1 MWIQERVQFKVG
13 LFICYSNMALVE
25 NGAEFLHVI
34 ISLAALLF
42 AAKIFAEI
50 FHRLKMPIVLG
61 ELLAGI
67 VIGPFAIGGLIF
79 FDGEALV
86 SLNETI
92 RNIGE
97 ISAIVILFVAGL
109 EITPREFLRG
119 GAASFTVGS
128 LGVVVPFFVGFVV
141 LSFFG
146 LDALESMLVATALTA
161 TSIAISVQV
170 LTELGKMQT
179 KEARLILGAAIV
191 DDILAIAVLSVV
203 TTMVQTGDTSPA
215 ITDVIFL
222 ILQILGLFAAL
233 LIGSIFLIPKLL
245 HVERLWKSKGSIEG
259 IVTASFF
266 GAAGIAAFVGLSPI
280 VGAFA
285 VGMAVASTRL
295 IKQVDQ
301 YAEKLLIIFGPL
313 FFAIIGAQVDLR
325 GVNFNVLYLSG
336 IVIAIAVTT
345 KIVGCGLPSILFL
358 KDKTKALRVGVGM
371 VSRGEV
377 GLIVAG
383 VGVSTGA
390 LTSDIYTTVIIMVA
404 LTTII
409 TPIWLKKSYT
419 SETNLTAQ
427 PASKSRDENK

>member
-1 MWIQERVQFKVG
+1 
-13 LFICYSNMALVE
+13 MALVE
-25 NGAEFLHVI
+25 NGFEFIHVI
-34 ISLAALLF
+34 ISLAILLF
-42 AAKIFAEI
+42 AAKVFAEI

-67 VIGPFAIGGLIF
+67 IVGPFAIGGLIL
-79 FDGEALV
+79 FDGDSLV
-86 SLNETI
+86 DLNETV

-128 LGVVVPFFVGFVV
+128 LGVILPFFVGFVV
-141 LSFFG
+141 LTLFG
-146 LDALESMLVATALTA
+146 LEALESMLVATALTA

-203 TTMVQTGDTSPA
+203 TTMAQTGDISPA
-215 ITDVIFL
+215 VTDVIYL

-325 GVNFNVLYLSG
+325 GVNLNVLFLSG

-345 KIVGCGLPSILFL
+345 KIVGCGLPSMIFL
-358 KDKTKALRVGVGM
+358 KDKAKAFRVGIGM

-390 LTSDIYTTVIIMVA
+390 LSSDLYTTVIIMVA

-409 TPIWLKKSYT
+409 TPIWLKKSYVN
-419 SETNLTAQ
+419 ETNLT
-427 PASKSRDENK
+427 PPSFTSGKGNK